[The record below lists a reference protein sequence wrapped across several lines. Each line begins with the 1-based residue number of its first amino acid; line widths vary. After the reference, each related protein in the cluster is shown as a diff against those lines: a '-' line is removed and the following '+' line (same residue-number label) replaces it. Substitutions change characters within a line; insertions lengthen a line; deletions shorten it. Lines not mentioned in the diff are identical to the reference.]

1 MISVYKRY
9 RAVYWAVGIA
19 CILCSAVCTY
29 YFPKYIIA
37 VISLM
42 AIIIFSTV
50 MILMRAT
57 KNKFKNEVMSLL
69 YDCRAQDYIE
79 KVESLLGKRRSN
91 NLRSTYSWLMALG
104 YEVIGDFETMR
115 EHCMNITK
123 KSHRSEYHRRMCIYY
138 VEKNEI
144 ELANKEI
151 ESLKLLAEAAK
162 GPEKTHLSFYIGEC
176 VRAVKIKTNDI
187 EGLDQYFASSG
198 MANNPVLLTRVSVA
212 ETSGCVLL
220 RLGKTEEA
228 RKQLEFASK
237 YGGDTKFKRYA
248 DTLLGTIN

>member
-1 MISVYKRY
+1 MISIYKGY

-19 CILCSAVCTY
+19 CVLCTAVCTY
-29 YFPKYIIA
+29 YFPKYAIA
-37 VISLM
+37 IISLM
-42 AIIIFSTV
+42 AIIIFSTM

-79 KVESLLGKRRSN
+79 KVESLLGKRRSS

-123 KSHRSEYHRRMCIYY
+123 KSHRSEYHRRMCIYF

-144 ELANKEI
+144 ELANKEL
-151 ESLKLLAEAAK
+151 ESLKVLAAAAK
-162 GPEKTHLSFYIGEC
+162 GPEIAHLNYFVGEC
-176 VRAVKIKTNDI
+176 VNAVKVKTNDF
-187 EGLDQYFASSG
+187 EGLDQYYASSG

-212 ETSGCVLL
+212 ETSGYVLL
-220 RLGKTEEA
+220 KIGKTEEA
-228 RKQLEFASK
+228 IKQLEFASK

-248 DTLLGTIN
+248 DILLGTIN